1 MDRAAG
7 RASGGFSGE
16 LRLRDVTA
24 DDLATLFEQ
33 QLDPEANYMAAFVSR
48 DPTDRDAFMAHW
60 ARILG
65 DETIIKQTIL
75 VDGQVAGNLGSF
87 LHAGRR
93 EVGYWIGKQYW
104 GRGIATRALAAFLD
118 HVKERPLYAG
128 VAKDNIASLRV
139 LQECGF
145 TICGEDR
152 GFAGAR
158 GTEVEEYVLVLQAGE
173 RRDGG

>member
-1 MDRAAG
+1 VDGADG
-7 RASGGFSGE
+7 RASGGFTGD

-24 DDLATLFEQ
+24 GDLGMLFEQ

-65 DETIIKQTIL
+65 DEAIIKQTIL
-75 VDGQVAGNLGSF
+75 VDGQVAGNVGSF
-87 LHAGRR
+87 VHAGRR
-93 EVGYWIGKQYW
+93 EVSYWIGKDYW
-104 GRGIATRALAAFLD
+104 GQGIATQALTAFLD
-118 HVKERPLYAG
+118 YVTERPLYAG

-139 LQECGF
+139 LQKCGF
-145 TICGEDR
+145 TICGEDK

-158 GTEVEEYVLVLQAGE
+158 GMEVEEYVLVLQAGE
-173 RRDGG
+173 PRDGG